1 MQILKKSLFILLTGG
16 ILSGCSQTDQND
28 QPLSY
33 DPPGSTNT
41 KDKQISPQTR
51 EVVGFENAGVWFSN
65 DFEGG
70 RANAVRQIDADKY
83 EIDILP
89 ENAPVN
95 NSAWYAFQVWS
106 REARRVQVTLN
117 YSDGNHRYQP
127 KIRTNDTGWKRLAE
141 ESWHIDSARTQAT
154 LSLDVSPDTLLVSG
168 QELITSS
175 VFEAWTD
182 SLVALPY
189 VHKSVI
195 AESREGRPLSKLT
208 ISNVPNARRF
218 VLVIS
223 RQHPPEVSGS
233 FALMAFIERLCSDTD
248 LAQRFRDQFIVVAVP
263 LMNPDGVD
271 NGHWRHNRAGVDLN
285 RDWLNFNQ
293 PETRAVS
300 QMFLGLKDNP
310 ENKVYFGIDFHSTQ
324 EDVFY
329 TVTKDFETFPDR
341 FSDRWLAR
349 LGEKLPD
356 YHINEDPSGVESPT
370 SKSWFYRTFN
380 VDAVT
385 YEVGDEVERPRIRMI
400 ATNAADAMMEVLLNE
415 VE

>member
-154 LSLDVSPDTLLVSG
+154 LSLDVS
-168 QELITSS
+168 QI
-175 VFEAWTD
+175 
-182 SLVALPY
+182 
-189 VHKSVI
+189 
-195 AESREGRPLSKLT
+195 GRAH
-208 ISNVPNARRF
+208 V
-218 VLVIS
+218 
-223 RQHPPEVSGS
+223 
-233 FALMAFIERLCSDTD
+233 
-248 LAQRFRDQFIVVAVP
+248 
-263 LMNPDGVD
+263 
-271 NGHWRHNRAGVDLN
+271 
-285 RDWLNFNQ
+285 
-293 PETRAVS
+293 
-300 QMFLGLKDNP
+300 
-310 ENKVYFGIDFHSTQ
+310 
-324 EDVFY
+324 
-329 TVTKDFETFPDR
+329 
-341 FSDRWLAR
+341 
-349 LGEKLPD
+349 
-356 YHINEDPSGVESPT
+356 
-370 SKSWFYRTFN
+370 
-380 VDAVT
+380 
-385 YEVGDEVERPRIRMI
+385 
-400 ATNAADAMMEVLLNE
+400 
-415 VE
+415 